1 MEMLLVGAQEAGKLL
16 GISRSQFLALD
27 KAGRLGPECI
37 NLGSGVKNQCR
48 RWKTADLQE
57 WVESDCPSRRV
68 WTERKKTLEGIK
80 KRC

>member
-1 MEMLLVGAQEAGKLL
+1 MDVFLVDAHEGGRLL

-68 WTERKKTLEGIK
+68 WTERKKTLEGMANK
-80 KRC
+80 C